1 MNARI
6 RRGLAALTLL
16 ALLGGASVCA
26 AEEARA
32 ERLGAFGPTRSCRGV
47 SASAEWLSQARV
59 GGISLNLRV
68 TTQAGAEVTFME
80 KLSACKGEEG
90 MTLEILASVWQ
101 DGMSLQCDRH
111 ALDVL
116 TRVGVTRVV
125 MADPYRNVRAR
136 YDVQELRDV
145 CTLLELQKKEQLC
158 VAGDDAPLAVVGE
171 DGVRRQ
177 ITR

>member
-6 RRGLAALTLL
+6 RKGLAALTLL
-16 ALLGGASVCA
+16 ALLGGASVCT
-26 AEEARA
+26 AEEART
-32 ERLGAFGPTRSCRGV
+32 ERLGAFGPTRGCRGV

-68 TTQAGAEVTFME
+68 TTPAGVEVTFME
-80 KLSACKGEEG
+80 KLSASKDEEG
-90 MTLEILASVWQ
+90 MALEVLASVWQ
-101 DGMSLQCDRH
+101 DGMMLQCDQH
-111 ALDVL
+111 ALEVL

-125 MADPYRNVRAR
+125 MADPFRNVRAR
-136 YDVQELRDV
+136 YDVQELREV
-145 CTLLELQKKEQLC
+145 CALLKLQKKEQLC
-158 VAGDDAPLAVVGE
+158 VAGDDAPLAVIGE